1 MTEQLS
7 DHDDNPL
14 LAAGGLP
21 RFAAIRPEHVEPAV
35 EQLLRTQRDALD
47 GLRGVEEPTTDWLKA
62 FEKIHESVHRVW
74 GPVSHLNSVVS
85 SPELRDA
92 YNHCLPLITE
102 FETELAQD
110 AVLHRR
116 FSALDEH
123 IGSADGTE
131 AQVVRHTLREFRLAG
146 VALPEA
152 EKTKFR
158 ELMVK
163 LGELQANFEQNLLD
177 ATDAFS
183 HHETDADKL
192 AGIPAI
198 VLDGARKAAREK
210 GLDGWLLALNGPTYL
225 AVVAHAD
232 SEELRELYYRA
243 WATRASDQG
252 PEPERRDNAP
262 LIDDILKLRHEASTL
277 LGFNDYA
284 EWSLAT
290 KMAGSPDEVI
300 AFLRDLAGRS
310 RERARDE
317 LQTLNDFAGRELA
330 PWDVSYYGEKL
341 KEERFELSEEELRAY
356 FPLPRVLE
364 GLFALAEQLFGIR
377 LRAVDAGGE
386 EGQAAVEA
394 GGVAGAAE
402 GAGAAESAEVAEG
415 GTEAAKPAA
424 AAWHESVR
432 YYAISHADGSPLGGL
447 YTDLFARPNK
457 RSGAWMNTCVNRA
470 RLNGETQRP
479 VAHLVCNFSP
489 PVDDTPSLLTHNDV
503 VTLFHE
509 FGHSLHHLLTEV
521 EYPSLSGI
529 NGVAWDAVELPSQF
543 LENYAWLPE
552 VLKAISGH
560 HETGETLPDEKI
572 ATLNGSRTFLSG
584 LAMVRQL
591 EFALFDFEL
600 HHAAEPP
607 PVGEV
612 RAVLQRIR
620 DEVAVIQ
627 PPEYNRFENTFAHI
641 FAGGY
646 AAGYYS
652 YKWAEVLAADA
663 FAAFEE
669 AGAFDE
675 ATAERF
681 RRSILAVGGSR
692 DAMDAF
698 VDFRGREPRL
708 EALLRQSGI
717 Q

>member
-1 MTEQLS
+1 MTAHLS
-7 DHDDNPL
+7 DHDENPL
-14 LAAGGLP
+14 LAADGLP
-21 RFAAIRPEHVEPAV
+21 RFAAIMPEHVEPAV
-35 EQLLRTQRDALD
+35 QWLLRTQRDALD
-47 GLRGVEEPTTDWLKA
+47 GLRDVEEPTTDWLEA

-92 YNHCLPLITE
+92 YNRCLPLVTE
-102 FETELAQD
+102 FETALGQD
-110 AVLHRR
+110 AVLHGR
-116 FSALDEH
+116 FVALDER
-123 IGSADGTE
+123 IGATKGTE
-131 AQVVRHTLREFRLAG
+131 AQVVRHALRDFRLGG

-152 EKTKFR
+152 DKAKFR
-158 ELMVK
+158 ELMTT
-163 LGELQANFEQNLLD
+163 LAELQASFEQNLMD

-183 HHETDADKL
+183 YHETDPDKL
-192 AGIPAI
+192 AGLPAI

-210 GLDGWLLALNGPTYL
+210 DLDGWLLALNGPTYV
-225 AVVAHAD
+225 AVVTHAE
-232 SEELRELYYRA
+232 SEELRALYYRA

-252 PEPERRDNAP
+252 AEPERWNNAP
-262 LIDDILKLRHEASTL
+262 LIDEILRLRHEAAVL
-277 LGFNDYA
+277 LGFSDYA
-284 EWSLAT
+284 ELSLAT
-290 KMAGSPDEVI
+290 KMAGSPGEVI
-300 AFLRDLAGRS
+300 DFLRDLAGRS
-310 RERARDE
+310 RERAIDE
-317 LQTLNDFAGRELA
+317 LRTLSEYAGRELA

-341 KEERFELSEEELRAY
+341 KQDRFRLSEEETRAY
-356 FPLPRVLE
+356 FPLPRVLD
-364 GLFALAEQLFGIR
+364 GLFALAERLYGIR
-377 LRAVDAGGE
+377 LRAQEADA
-386 EGQAAVEA
+386 
-394 GGVAGAAE
+394 
-402 GAGAAESAEVAEG
+402 
-415 GTEAAKPAA
+415 P
-424 AAWHESVR
+424 WHSTVG
-432 YYAISHADGSPLGGL
+432 YYAISHADGTPLGGL

-470 RLNGETQRP
+470 RLSGETQLP

-489 PVDDTPSLLTHNDV
+489 PVDDTPSLLTHYDV

-543 LENYAWLPE
+543 FENYAWLPE
-552 VLKAISGH
+552 VLREISGH
-560 HETGETLPDEKI
+560 HETGEPLPDEKI
-572 ATLNGSRTFLSG
+572 ATLNESRTFLSG

-600 HHAAEPP
+600 HHAPEPQS
-607 PVGEV
+607 GDEV
-612 RAVLQRIR
+612 RALLARIR

-627 PPEYNRFENTFAHI
+627 PPDYNRFENTFAHI

-669 AGAFDE
+669 AGAFDV

-698 VDFRGREPRL
+698 VEFRGREPRL
-708 EALLRQSGI
+708 EPLLRQSGI
-717 Q
+717 TA

>member
-21 RFAAIRPEHVEPAV
+21 QFAAIQPEHVEPAV
-35 EQLLRTQRDALD
+35 QWLLRTQRDALD

-62 FEKIHESVHRVW
+62 LEKIHESVNRVW
-74 GPVSHLNSVVS
+74 GHVSHLNSVVS
-85 SPELRDA
+85 TPELRDA
-92 YNHCLPLITE
+92 HNLCLPLITE

-116 FSALDEH
+116 LVALDER
-123 IGSADGTE
+123 IGAADETE
-131 AQVVRHTLREFRLAG
+131 AQVVRHAIRDFRLAG
-146 VALPEA
+146 GTLPEA
-152 EKTKFR
+152 EKAKFR

-163 LGELQANFEQNLLD
+163 LDELHTTFAQNLLD

-183 HHETDADKL
+183 HHETDPDKL
-192 AGIPAI
+192 AGLPAI
-198 VLDGARKAAREK
+198 VLDGARKAARETD
-210 GLDGWLLALNGPTYL
+210 LDGWLFALSGPTYT
-225 AVVAHAD
+225 AVVTHAE
-232 SEELRELYYRA
+232 SEELRELFYRA

-252 PEPERRDNAP
+252 AEPERWDNAP
-262 LIDDILKLRHEASTL
+262 LIDEILKLRYEAAAM

-284 EWSLAT
+284 EWSLAP

-300 AFLRDLAGRS
+300 DFLRDLADRS
-310 RERARDE
+310 RDRARDE
-317 LQTLNDFAGRELA
+317 LRMLNDFAGRKLA
-330 PWDVSYYGEKL
+330 PWDVSYYSEKL
-341 KEERFELSEEELRAY
+341 KEERFRLSEEELRAY
-356 FPLPRVLE
+356 FPLPRVLD
-364 GLFALAEQLFGIR
+364 GLCALAERLFGIR
-377 LRAVDAGGE
+377 LRPQDSDAL
-386 EGQAAVEA
+386 
-394 GGVAGAAE
+394 
-402 GAGAAESAEVAEG
+402 
-415 GTEAAKPAA
+415 
-424 AAWHESVR
+424 WHESVR

-447 YTDLFARPNK
+447 YMDLFARPNK
-457 RSGAWMNTCVNRA
+457 RSGAWMNDCINRA

-489 PVDDTPSLLTHNDV
+489 PVDDTPSLLTHYEV

-521 EYPSLSGI
+521 EYPSVSGI

-552 VLKAISGH
+552 VLKDISGH

-600 HHAAEPP
+600 HHAAKVPSG
-607 PVGEV
+607 GEV
-612 RAVLQRIR
+612 RAVLERVR
-620 DEVAVIQ
+620 DEVAAIQ

-669 AGAFDE
+669 AGAFDG

-698 VDFRGREPRL
+698 VEFRGREPRL
-708 EALLRQSGI
+708 EALLRQAGI
-717 Q
+717 STPE

>member
-21 RFAAIRPEHVEPAV
+21 RFAAIQPEHVEPAV
-35 EQLLRTQRDALD
+35 QQLLRTQRDALD

-116 FSALDEH
+116 FSALDER
-123 IGSADGTE
+123 IGSVDGTE
-131 AQVVRHTLREFRLAG
+131 AQVVRHALREFRLAG

-152 EKTKFR
+152 EKAKFR

-192 AGIPAI
+192 AGIPSI

-210 GLDGWLLALNGPTYL
+210 DLDGWLLALNGPTYL
-225 AVVAHAD
+225 AVVTHAD

-252 PEPERRDNAP
+252 TEPERWDNAP
-262 LIDDILKLRHEASTL
+262 LIDDILKLRHEAAAL

-310 RERARDE
+310 RQRARNE
-317 LQTLNDFAGRELA
+317 LHTLNDFAGRELA

-341 KEERFELSEEELRAY
+341 KEERFMLSEEELRAY

-364 GLFALAEQLFGIR
+364 GLFALAERLFGIR
-377 LRAVDAGGE
+377 LRAVGVEDTAP
-386 EGQAAVEA
+386 VEA
-394 GGVAGAAE
+394 AD
-402 GAGAAESAEVAEG
+402 
-415 GTEAAKPAA
+415 AAKPAA
-424 AAWHESVR
+424 VAWHESVR

-470 RLNGETQRP
+470 RLNGETQHP

-489 PVDDTPSLLTHNDV
+489 PVDDTPSLLTHSDI

-521 EYPSLSGI
+521 EYPSLSGT

-552 VLKAISGH
+552 VLKEISGH

-600 HHAAEPP
+600 HHAPEPP
-607 PVGEV
+607 SGGEV

-620 DEVAVIQ
+620 DEVAVVK
-627 PPEYNRFENTFAHI
+627 PPDYNRFENTFAHI

-669 AGAFDE
+669 AGAFDG

-717 Q
+717 L

>member
-1 MTEQLS
+1 MTEPLS
-7 DHDDNPL
+7 DHDENPL

-21 RFAAIRPEHVEPAV
+21 RFAAIMPEHVEPAV
-35 EQLLRTQRDALD
+35 QSLLRTQREALD
-47 GLRGVEEPTTDWLKA
+47 ELREVEEPTTDWLKA

-74 GPVSHLNSVVS
+74 SPVSHLNSVVS

-92 YNHCLPLITE
+92 YNLCLPQITE
-102 FETELAQD
+102 FGTELEQD

-116 FSALDEH
+116 FVALDER
-123 IGSADGTE
+123 IGAGEGTE
-131 AQVVRHTLREFRLAG
+131 AQVVRHTLRNFRLSG
-146 VALPEA
+146 VALPDA
-152 EKTKFR
+152 EKAQFR
-158 ELMVK
+158 KLVK
-163 LGELQANFEQNLLD
+163 AHAERKAAFEQNLLD

-183 HHETDADKL
+183 HHETDAAKL

-210 GLDGWLLALNGPTYL
+210 GLDGWLLSLNGPTYM
-225 AVVAHAD
+225 AVVTHAE
-232 SEELRELYYRA
+232 SEELRALYYRA

-252 PEPERRDNAP
+252 PEPERWDNAP
-262 LIDDILKLRHEASTL
+262 IIDEILKLRHEAATL

-300 AFLRDLAGRS
+300 AFLRDLAARS

-317 LQTLNDFAGRELA
+317 LKALNDYAGRELA

-341 KEERFELSEEELRAY
+341 KQERFRLSEEELRAY
-356 FPLPRVLE
+356 FPLPRVLD
-364 GLFALAEQLFGIR
+364 GLFALAERLFGIR
-377 LRAVDAGGE
+377 LKVQE
-386 EGQAAVEA
+386 VEA
-394 GGVAGAAE
+394 
-402 GAGAAESAEVAEG
+402 
-415 GTEAAKPAA
+415 P
-424 AAWHESVR
+424 WHESVR
-432 YYAISHADGSPLGGL
+432 YYAISRADGTPVGGL

-457 RSGAWMNTCVNRA
+457 HSGAWMDTCVNRA
-470 RLNGETQRP
+470 RLNGDTQLP
-479 VAHLVCNFSP
+479 VAHLVCNFSS
-489 PVDDTPSLLTHNDV
+489 PVDDAPSLITHSEV

-521 EYPSLSGI
+521 EYPSLSGV

-552 VLKAISGH
+552 VLREISRH
-560 HETGETLPDEKI
+560 HETGEPLPDEKI
-572 ATLNGSRTFLSG
+572 ETLNESRTFLSG

-600 HHAAEPP
+600 HHAPEAPS
-607 PVGEV
+607 GAEV
-612 RAVLQRIR
+612 RALLQRVR
-620 DEVAVIQ
+620 DEVAVIR
-627 PPEYNRFENTFAHI
+627 PPDYNRFENTFAHI
-641 FAGGY
+641 FAGSY

-669 AGAFDE
+669 AGAFDG
-675 ATAERF
+675 ATADRF

-708 EALLRQSGI
+708 EALLRQTGI
-717 Q
+717 SAAD

>member
-1 MTEQLS
+1 MTEPLS
-7 DHDDNPL
+7 DHDKNPL

-21 RFAAIRPEHVEPAV
+21 PFAAIMPEHVEPAV
-35 EQLLRTQRDALD
+35 QSLLRTQREALD
-47 GLRGVEEPTTDWLKA
+47 ELREVEEPTTDWLKA

-74 GPVSHLNSVVS
+74 SPVSHLNSVVS

-92 YNHCLPLITE
+92 YNLCLPQITE
-102 FETELAQD
+102 FGTELEQD

-116 FSALDEH
+116 FVALDER
-123 IGSADGTE
+123 IGAGGGTE
-131 AQVVRHTLREFRLAG
+131 AQVVRHTLRNFRLSG
-146 VALPEA
+146 VALPDA
-152 EKTKFR
+152 EKAQFR
-158 ELMVK
+158 KLVK
-163 LGELQANFEQNLLD
+163 AHAERKAAFEQNLLD

-183 HHETDADKL
+183 HHETDEAKL

-210 GLDGWLLALNGPTYL
+210 GLDGWLLALNGPTYM
-225 AVVAHAD
+225 AVVTHAD
-232 SEELRELYYRA
+232 SEELRALYYRA

-252 PEPERRDNAP
+252 PEPERWDNAP
-262 LIDDILKLRHEASTL
+262 IIDEILKLRHEAATL

-300 AFLRDLAGRS
+300 AFLRDLAARS

-317 LQTLNDFAGRELA
+317 LKTLNDYAGRELA

-341 KEERFELSEEELRAY
+341 KQERFRLSEEELRAY
-356 FPLPRVLE
+356 FPLPRVLD
-364 GLFALAEQLFGIR
+364 GLFALAERLFGIR
-377 LRAVDAGGE
+377 LEVQE
-386 EGQAAVEA
+386 VEA
-394 GGVAGAAE
+394 
-402 GAGAAESAEVAEG
+402 
-415 GTEAAKPAA
+415 P
-424 AAWHESVR
+424 WHESVR
-432 YYAISHADGSPLGGL
+432 YYAISRADGTPVGGL

-457 RSGAWMNTCVNRA
+457 RSGAWMDTCVNRA
-470 RLNGETQRP
+470 RLNGGTQLP
-479 VAHLVCNFSP
+479 VAHLVCNFSS
-489 PVDDTPSLLTHNDV
+489 PVDDAPSLITHSEV

-552 VLKAISGH
+552 VLREISRH
-560 HETGETLPDEKI
+560 RETGEPLPDEKI
-572 ATLNGSRTFLSG
+572 ATLNESRTFLSG

-600 HHAAEPP
+600 HHAAEAPSG
-607 PVGEV
+607 GEV
-612 RAVLQRIR
+612 RALLQRVR
-620 DEVAVIQ
+620 DEVAVIR
-627 PPEYNRFENTFAHI
+627 PPDYNRFENTFAHI

-669 AGAFDE
+669 AGAFDG
-675 ATAERF
+675 ATADRF

-708 EALLRQSGI
+708 EALLRQTGI
-717 Q
+717 SAAD

>member
-1 MTEQLS
+1 MTEHLS

-14 LAAGGLP
+14 LASGGLP
-21 RFAAIRPEHVEPAV
+21 RFAAIQPEHVEPAV
-35 EQLLRTQRDALD
+35 QWLLRAQRDALD
-47 GLRGVEEPTTDWLKA
+47 SLRDTEEPTTDWLKA
-62 FEKIHESVHRVW
+62 IEKIHESVYRVW
-74 GPVSHLNSVVS
+74 GHVSHLNSVVS

-92 YNHCLPLITE
+92 HNHCLPLITE
-102 FETELAQD
+102 FGTELAQD
-110 AVLHRR
+110 AALHRH
-116 FSALDEH
+116 FAALNESTD
-123 IGSADGTE
+123 SVDSVA
-131 AQVVRHTLREFRLAG
+131 AQVIRQALRDYRLAG
-146 VALPEA
+146 GELPEA

-158 ELMVK
+158 ELIVK
-163 LGELQANFEQNLLD
+163 LDELHAAFAQNLLD

-183 HHETDADKL
+183 YHETDPDKL
-192 AGIPAI
+192 AGLPAI
-198 VLDGARKAAREK
+198 VLDGARKAALDK
-210 GLDGWLLALNGPTYL
+210 DLDGWLFALNGPTYM
-225 AVVAHAD
+225 AVVTHAD

-243 WATRASDQG
+243 WSTRASDQG
-252 PEPERRDNAP
+252 PEPERWDNAP
-262 LIDDILKLRHEASTL
+262 LIDEILKLRYEAAAM

-284 EWSLAT
+284 EWSLAP
-290 KMAGSPDEVI
+290 KMAGTPDEVI
-300 AFLRDLAGRS
+300 AFLRDLADRS
-310 RERARDE
+310 RKRARDE
-317 LQTLNDFAGRELA
+317 LQTLNEFAGRELE
-330 PWDVSYYGEKL
+330 PWDVSYYSEKL
-341 KEERFELSEEELRAY
+341 KQERFQLSEEELRAY
-356 FPLPRVLE
+356 FPLPRVLD
-364 GLFALAEQLFGIR
+364 GMFALAERLFGIR
-377 LRAVDAGGE
+377 LTPQDAD
-386 EGQAAVEA
+386 AL
-394 GGVAGAAE
+394 
-402 GAGAAESAEVAEG
+402 
-415 GTEAAKPAA
+415 
-424 AAWHESVR
+424 WHESVR
-432 YYAISHADGSPLGGL
+432 YFAISRPDGSPVGGL
-447 YTDLFARPNK
+447 YTDVFARPNK
-457 RSGAWMNTCVNRA
+457 RSGAWMDNCINRA
-470 RLNGETQRP
+470 RLNGETQHP
-479 VAHLVCNFSP
+479 VAHLVCNFSS
-489 PVDDTPSLLTHNDV
+489 PVDDTPSLLTHYEV

-521 EYPSLSGI
+521 EYPSVSGI

-552 VLKAISGH
+552 VLKEISGH
-560 HETGETLPDEKI
+560 HETGEPLPDEKI

-607 PVGEV
+607 SGGAV

-620 DEVAVIQ
+620 DEVAVVK
-627 PPEYNRFENTFAHI
+627 PPDYNRFENTFGHI

-669 AGAFDE
+669 AGAFDA

>member
-116 FSALDEH
+116 FSALDER

-152 EKTKFR
+152 EKAKFR

-210 GLDGWLLALNGPTYL
+210 GLEGWLLALNGPTYL
-225 AVVAHAD
+225 AVVTHAD

-252 PEPERRDNAP
+252 PEPERWDNAP
-262 LIDDILKLRHEASTL
+262 LIDDILKLRHEAAAL

-317 LQTLNDFAGRELA
+317 LQTLNDFADRELA

-377 LRAVDAGGE
+377 LRAVDAKGDE
-386 EGQAAVEA
+386 AVEA
-394 GGVAGAAE
+394 VEGARAAE
-402 GAGAAESAEVAEG
+402 GAG
-415 GTEAAKPAA
+415 TAKPAA

-432 YYAISHADGSPLGGL
+432 YYAISHTDGSPLGGL

-552 VLKAISGH
+552 VLKEFSGH

-607 PVGEV
+607 AGDEV

-669 AGAFDE
+669 AGAFDG

>member
-1 MTEQLS
+1 MTEPLS
-7 DHDDNPL
+7 DHDENPL

-21 RFAAIRPEHVEPAV
+21 RFAAIMPEHVEPAV
-35 EQLLRTQRDALD
+35 QSLLRTQREALD
-47 GLRGVEEPTTDWLKA
+47 ELREVEEPTTDWLKA

-74 GPVSHLNSVVS
+74 SPVSHLNSVVS

-92 YNHCLPLITE
+92 YNLCLPQITE
-102 FETELAQD
+102 FGTELEQD

-116 FSALDEH
+116 FVALDER
-123 IGSADGTE
+123 IGAGEGTE
-131 AQVVRHTLREFRLAG
+131 AQVVRHTLRNFRLSG
-146 VALPEA
+146 VALPDA
-152 EKTKFR
+152 EKAQFR
-158 ELMVK
+158 KLVK
-163 LGELQANFEQNLLD
+163 AHAERKAAFEQNLLD

-183 HHETDADKL
+183 HHETDAAKL

-210 GLDGWLLALNGPTYL
+210 GLDGWLLALNGPTYM
-225 AVVAHAD
+225 AVVTHAD
-232 SEELRELYYRA
+232 SEELRALYYRS

-252 PEPERRDNAP
+252 LEPERWDNAP
-262 LIDDILKLRHEASTL
+262 IIDEILKLRHEAATL
-277 LGFNDYA
+277 LGFNDYS

-300 AFLRDLAGRS
+300 AFLRDLAARS

-317 LQTLNDFAGRELA
+317 LKTLNDYAGRELA

-341 KEERFELSEEELRAY
+341 KQERFRLSEEELRAY
-356 FPLPRVLE
+356 FPLPRVLD
-364 GLFALAEQLFGIR
+364 GLFALAERLFGIR
-377 LRAVDAGGE
+377 LQV
-386 EGQAAVEA
+386 QEA
-394 GGVAGAAE
+394 
-402 GAGAAESAEVAEG
+402 
-415 GTEAAKPAA
+415 EAP
-424 AAWHESVR
+424 WHESVR
-432 YYAISHADGSPLGGL
+432 YYAISRADGTPVGGL

-457 RSGAWMNTCVNRA
+457 RSGAWMDTCVNRA
-470 RLNGETQRP
+470 RLNGGTQLP
-479 VAHLVCNFSP
+479 VAHLVCNFSS
-489 PVDDTPSLLTHNDV
+489 PVDDAPSLITHSEV

-552 VLKAISGH
+552 VLSEISRH
-560 HETGETLPDEKI
+560 HETGEPLPDEKI
-572 ATLNGSRTFLSG
+572 DTLNESRTFLSG

-600 HHAAEPP
+600 HHAPEVPSGA
-607 PVGEV
+607 EV
-612 RAVLQRIR
+612 RALLQRVR

-627 PPEYNRFENTFAHI
+627 PPDYNRFENTFAHI

-669 AGAFDE
+669 AGAFDG
-675 ATAERF
+675 ATADRF

-708 EALLRQSGI
+708 EPLLRQAGI
-717 Q
+717 SAAD

>member
-1 MTEQLS
+1 MTEPLS
-7 DHDDNPL
+7 DHDENPL

-21 RFAAIRPEHVEPAV
+21 RFAAIMPEHVEPAV
-35 EQLLRTQRDALD
+35 KSLLRTQREALD
-47 GLRGVEEPTTDWLKA
+47 ELREVEEPTTDWLKA

-74 GPVSHLNSVVS
+74 SPVSHLNSVVS

-92 YNHCLPLITE
+92 YNLCLPQITE
-102 FETELAQD
+102 FGTELEQD

-116 FSALDEH
+116 FVALDER
-123 IGSADGTE
+123 IGAGEGTE
-131 AQVVRHTLREFRLAG
+131 AQVVRHTLRNFRLSG
-146 VALPEA
+146 VALPDA
-152 EKTKFR
+152 EKAQFR
-158 ELMVK
+158 KLVK
-163 LGELQANFEQNLLD
+163 AHAERRAAFEQNLLD

-183 HHETDADKL
+183 HHETDAAKL

-210 GLDGWLLALNGPTYL
+210 GLDGWLLALNGPTYM
-225 AVVAHAD
+225 AVVTHAD
-232 SEELRELYYRA
+232 SEELRALYYRA

-252 PEPERRDNAP
+252 PEPERWDNAP
-262 LIDDILKLRHEASTL
+262 IIDEILKLRHEAATL

-300 AFLRDLAGRS
+300 AFLRDLAARS

-317 LQTLNDFAGRELA
+317 LKTLNDYAGRELA

-341 KEERFELSEEELRAY
+341 KQERFRLSEEELRAY
-356 FPLPRVLE
+356 FPLPRVLD
-364 GLFALAEQLFGIR
+364 GLFALAERLFGIR
-377 LRAVDAGGE
+377 LQV
-386 EGQAAVEA
+386 QEA
-394 GGVAGAAE
+394 
-402 GAGAAESAEVAEG
+402 
-415 GTEAAKPAA
+415 EAP
-424 AAWHESVR
+424 WHESVR
-432 YYAISHADGSPLGGL
+432 YYAISRADGTPVGGL

-457 RSGAWMNTCVNRA
+457 RSGAWMDTCVNRA
-470 RLNGETQRP
+470 RLNGGTQLP
-479 VAHLVCNFSP
+479 VAHLVCNFSS
-489 PVDDTPSLLTHNDV
+489 PVDDAPSLITHSEV

-552 VLKAISGH
+552 VLREISRH
-560 HETGETLPDEKI
+560 HETGEPLPDEKI
-572 ATLNGSRTFLSG
+572 ETLNESRTFLSG

-600 HHAAEPP
+600 HHAAEVPSG
-607 PVGEV
+607 GEV
-612 RAVLQRIR
+612 RALLQRVR

-627 PPEYNRFENTFAHI
+627 PPDYNRFENTFAHI

-669 AGAFDE
+669 AGAFDG
-675 ATAERF
+675 ATADRF

-708 EALLRQSGI
+708 EALLRQTGI
-717 Q
+717 SAAD

>member
-21 RFAAIRPEHVEPAV
+21 RFAAIQPEHVEPAV
-35 EQLLRTQRDALD
+35 EQLLRAQRDALD

-110 AVLHRR
+110 AVLHHR
-116 FSALDEH
+116 FSALDER

-131 AQVVRHTLREFRLAG
+131 AQVVRHALREFRLAG

-192 AGIPAI
+192 DGIPAI

-210 GLDGWLLALNGPTYL
+210 GLDGWLLALNGPTYM
-225 AVVAHAD
+225 AVVTHAD

-252 PEPERRDNAP
+252 PEPERWDNAP
-262 LIDDILKLRHEASTL
+262 LIDDILKLRHEAAAL

-310 RERARDE
+310 RDRARDE

-341 KEERFELSEEELRAY
+341 KEERFKLSEGELRAY
-356 FPLPRVLE
+356 FPLPRVLG

-377 LRAVDAGGE
+377 LRAVDAEGE
-386 EGQAAVEA
+386 AGQAAVEA
-394 GGVAGAAE
+394 VEAAGAAE
-402 GAGAAESAEVAEG
+402 GGAG
-415 GTEAAKPAA
+415 AAKPAA
-424 AAWHESVR
+424 GAWHESVR
-432 YYAISHADGSPLGGL
+432 YYAISHTDGSPLGGL

-489 PVDDTPSLLTHNDV
+489 PVDDTPSLLTHSDV

-552 VLKAISGH
+552 VLKEVSGH

-607 PVGEV
+607 SGGEV

-669 AGAFDE
+669 AGAFDG

>member
-1 MTEQLS
+1 MTEHLS

-14 LAAGGLP
+14 LAAGDLP
-21 RFAAIRPEHVEPAV
+21 RFAAIEPEHVEPAV
-35 EQLLRTQRDALD
+35 QWLLRTNRDALD

-62 FEKIHESVHRVW
+62 LEKIHESVQRVW
-74 GPVSHLNSVVS
+74 GHVTHLNAVVS
-85 SPELRDA
+85 SPELRDSH
-92 YNHCLPLITE
+92 NNCLPLISE

-110 AVLHRR
+110 SVLNRHIA
-116 FSALDEH
+116 ALDKRVD
-123 IGSADGTE
+123 SADSAA
-131 AQVVRHTLREFRLAG
+131 AQVVRHAIRDYRLAG
-146 VALPEA
+146 GELPEP

-158 ELMVK
+158 ELMIK
-163 LGELQANFEQNLLD
+163 LDELSASFAQNLLD

-183 HHETDADKL
+183 HHETDPEKL
-192 AGIPAI
+192 SGLPSI
-198 VLDGARKAAREK
+198 VLDGARKAARDK
-210 GLDGWLLALNGPTYL
+210 DLDGWLFALNGPTYM
-225 AVVAHAD
+225 AVVTHAD

-243 WATRASDQG
+243 WSTRASDQG
-252 PEPERRDNAP
+252 PQPERWDNAP
-262 LIDDILKLRHEASTL
+262 LIDEILKLRYEAAAM

-284 EWSLAT
+284 EWSLAP
-290 KMAGSPDEVI
+290 KMAGTPDEVI
-300 AFLRDLAGRS
+300 AFLRDLADRS

-317 LQTLNDFAGRELA
+317 LQTLTDFAGRELA
-330 PWDVSYYGEKL
+330 PWDVTYYGEKL
-341 KEERFELSEEELRAY
+341 KQERFQLSEEELRAY
-356 FPLPRVLE
+356 FALPRVLD
-364 GLFALAEQLFGIR
+364 GLCALAEQLFGIR
-377 LRAVDAGGE
+377 LKPHDTDAL
-386 EGQAAVEA
+386 
-394 GGVAGAAE
+394 
-402 GAGAAESAEVAEG
+402 
-415 GTEAAKPAA
+415 
-424 AAWHESVR
+424 WHDSVR
-432 YYAISHADGSPLGGL
+432 YFAISHPDGSPLGGL
-447 YTDLFARPNK
+447 YMDLFARPNK
-457 RSGAWMNTCVNRA
+457 RSGAWMSDCIIRA

-489 PVDDTPSLLTHNDV
+489 PVDDTPSLLTHYDI

-521 EYPSLSGI
+521 EYPSVSGV
-529 NGVAWDAVELPSQF
+529 NGVPWDAVELPSQF

-552 VLKAISGH
+552 VLKEISGH

-572 ATLNGSRTFLSG
+572 AALNGSRTFLSG

-607 PVGEV
+607 SGGEV

-620 DEVAVIQ
+620 DEVAVVK
-627 PPEYNRFENTFAHI
+627 PPEYNRFENTFGHI

-669 AGAFDE
+669 AGAFDA

-698 VDFRGREPRL
+698 VDFRGREPQL
-708 EALLRQSGI
+708 EPLLRQSGI
-717 Q
+717 L